1 MCVCWL
7 LHSEAVLITLFAC
20 LPAVHLHTVCR
31 GQVISGYKTTYESS
45 NLVKLTFFDVEMMHR
60 ATLQFEK
67 HNAEDKSISKS
78 FNNLLK
84 KSVKVTDLSR

>member
-1 MCVCWL
+1 
-7 LHSEAVLITLFAC
+7 
-20 LPAVHLHTVCR
+20 
-31 GQVISGYKTTYESS
+31 
-45 NLVKLTFFDVEMMHR
+45 MMHR
-60 ATLQFEK
+60 ATLRFEK